1 MESNLELSRIA
12 DALKAHLDYLQFTHA
27 HYGRYLGPLDWEY
40 TEEEV
45 QDMKKTV
52 ARLDEMLFA

>member
-12 DALKAHLDYLQFTHA
+12 DALKA
-27 HYGRYLGPLDWEY
+27 YLGPLDWEY

-45 QDMKKTV
+45 QDMKKMV